1 MANSANPFDYYTNSS
16 TANGALKATS
26 PLAGIIGGLQLLV
39 VVAGFLVVIYLF
51 FIIPTQVSG
60 QSMERNFFDGQVL
73 FTNKLIALTGGNY
86 SRGDVVVFGRE
97 GKPDLIKRVIAL
109 PGERVKIQNNR
120 VFVNGVLLAESYI
133 SDDKPTAAG
142 SFMQEGV
149 ERVVPEGSYF
159 CLGDNRTN
167 SLDSRDAS
175 VGFVKRE
182 QLKGGSFLRVF
193 PFSSFGGIVRPN
205 YNI

>member
-1 MANSANPFDYYTNSS
+1 MANSANPFDYTSNTSTTNK
-16 TANGALKATS
+16 ALKTAS
-26 PLAGIIGGLQLLV
+26 PLAGIIGALQVLV

-60 QSMERNFFDGQVL
+60 QSMERNFFDGEIL

-97 GKPDLIKRVIAL
+97 GKPDLIKRVIGL
-109 PGERVKIQNNR
+109 PGETVKVQGSR
-120 VFVNGVLLAESYI
+120 VFVNGVMLAESYI

-142 SFMQEGV
+142 SFMPEGL
-149 ERVVPEGSYF
+149 ERVVPEGNYF
-159 CLGDNRTN
+159 CLGDNRIN

-175 VGFVKRE
+175 VGFVRRE
-182 QLKGGSFLRVF
+182 QLKGGPFLRVF
-193 PFSSFGGIVRPN
+193 PVSRFGGIIRPS